1 MYQKQRVI
9 IFIIFTIAVVCMSA
23 CGQKKDIKKYAD
35 MVAQAVNTN
44 NMTDMQSMVM
54 KNYTSNITRD
64 EELADF
70 FSDFQNEN
78 DGLIKKII
86 ERDNVKV
93 KNIKDNYIIYEI
105 DAPRLDN
112 MFEDILNNENIGISK
127 FNKAIYDYIDNAS
140 LYCLEVNVIYSYK
153 DNNFSAEYNTFEF
166 INALTGG
173 FIQSYRDLLNSLN
186 D

>member
-44 NMTDMQSMVM
+44 NMTDLQSIVM
-54 KNYTSNITRD
+54 KNYTSNITSD

-93 KNIKDNYIIYEI
+93 KNIKDNLPSRENVEREI
-105 DAPRLDN
+105 FTEEYTDKVELYLQQLPRKQERVARL
-112 MFEDILNNENIGISK
+112 LSQQ
-127 FNKAIYDYIDNAS
+127 YT
-140 LYCLEVNVIYSYK
+140 K
-153 DNNFSAEYNTFEF
+153 DE
-166 INALTGG
+166 I
-173 FIQSYRDLLNSLN
+173 
-186 D
+186 

>member
-44 NMTDMQSMVM
+44 NMTDLQSIVM
-54 KNYTSNITRD
+54 KNYTSNITSD

-93 KNIKDNYIIYEI
+93 KNIKDNFNTGYKQNFKQYNNKLNKKEDSIY
-105 DAPRLDN
+105 
-112 MFEDILNNENIGISK
+112 
-127 FNKAIYDYIDNAS
+127 
-140 LYCLEVNVIYSYK
+140 YK
-153 DNNFSAEYNTFEF
+153 DEDGNEYWHGMLIPKNEAS
-166 INALTGG
+166 IEEQKN
-173 FIQSYRDLLNSLN
+173 Y
-186 D
+186 

>member
-44 NMTDMQSMVM
+44 NMTDLQSIVM
-54 KNYTSNITRD
+54 KNYTSNITSD
-64 EELADF
+64 E
-70 FSDFQNEN
+70 

>member
-44 NMTDMQSMVM
+44 N
-54 KNYTSNITRD
+54 TSNITSD

-105 DAPRLDN
+105 YAPRLDN

>member
-44 NMTDMQSMVM
+44 NMTDLQSIVM
-54 KNYTSNITRD
+54 KNYTSNITSD

-140 LYCLEVNVIYSYK
+140 LYCLAIK
-153 DNNFSAEYNTFEF
+153 
-166 INALTGG
+166 
-173 FIQSYRDLLNSLN
+173 
-186 D
+186 

>member
-44 NMTDMQSMVM
+44 NMTDLQSIVM
-54 KNYTSNITRD
+54 KNYTSNITSD

-70 FSDFQNEN
+70 FSDFH
-78 DGLIKKII
+78 
-86 ERDNVKV
+86 
-93 KNIKDNYIIYEI
+93 YIIYEI